1 MFGYNPGAGY
11 LAPEFLQS
19 FFRVVLA
26 SLPWCDPLL
35 SLTPRSLAI
44 NKIMVVEI
52 FKLNTKVSLLP
63 ISLRSDVQ
71 LHARLAADDF
81 FRPSWLSYTF
91 EVELLTLL
99 GRVLYEPFAA
109 YFINA
114 GLILFIAL
122 IGALVLTY
130 KQDTSRKRFYLL
142 RQVNGETK
150 RLLLRLPTTAVR
162 QPLAQHAAAK
172 AH

>member
-1 MFGYNPGAGY
+1 MELVALASVHNSVDSGA
-11 LAPEFLQS
+11 
-19 FFRVVLA
+19 FFR
-26 SLPWCDPLL
+26 
-35 SLTPRSLAI
+35 
-44 NKIMVVEI
+44 
-52 FKLNTKVSLLP
+52 
-63 ISLRSDVQ
+63 
-71 LHARLAADDF
+71 H
-81 FRPSWLSYTF
+81 SWLSFTF

-130 KQDTSRKRFYLL
+130 KQDNSRKRLYLL

-150 RLLLRLPTTAVR
+150 RLLLRLPSVVK
-162 QPLAQHAAAK
+162 QPSKTKDSNKQ
-172 AH
+172 